1 MLSYLSYLSVLL
13 DHPVCS
19 EYVYLPLLLKALYAH
34 EMKSATQNPRE
45 FAMQKG
51 ISRCENFQS

>member
-19 EYVYLPLLLKALYAH
+19 EYFYLPMLLKPFML
-34 EMKSATQNPRE
+34 MK
-45 FAMQKG
+45 
-51 ISRCENFQS
+51 